1 MQLRQLSQ
9 LSLEDSKN
17 SWWSISLLF
26 FRTFQYQEDYA
37 SQRLLDEDD
46 EIGKTETDEKD
57 VLKSMKK
64 GLLFQIMFNKLHN
77 GNKRTPF
84 YVMNV
89 VEIYERWKSRKDCAS
104 VMLAQKWIVM
114 TSPSLLSLIHL
125 SLVC

>member
-37 SQRLLDEDD
+37 SQSLLDEDD
-46 EIGKTETDEKD
+46 EIGKTETDEQD
-57 VLKSMKK
+57 VLKSMKND
-64 GLLFQIMFNKLHN
+64 LLHN
-77 GNKRTPF
+77 GNKRTTF

-89 VEIYERWKSRKDCAS
+89 VEIYEQWKSRKDCAS
-104 VMLAQKWIVM
+104 VMLA
-114 TSPSLLSLIHL
+114 
-125 SLVC
+125 